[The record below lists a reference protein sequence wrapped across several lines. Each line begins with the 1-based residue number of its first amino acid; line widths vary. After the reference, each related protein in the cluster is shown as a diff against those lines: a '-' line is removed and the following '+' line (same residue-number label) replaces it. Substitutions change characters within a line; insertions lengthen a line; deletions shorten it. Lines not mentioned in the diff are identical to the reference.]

1 LQYLLRYCVDNV
13 FCGDSLFHADI
24 GTARCDF
31 PGGSAASLYESG
43 HKLLKLPEYI
53 KIWTG
58 HDYVSDERDT
68 PVPWMS
74 VRDHKERNKH
84 LSQGITQHEFVSRR
98 EERDAT
104 LEEPKLLNPSL
115 QINIRAGRLPRPTI
129 LGNRFLHLPL
139 KLKGA
144 EW

>member
-1 LQYLLRYCVDNV
+1 M

-31 PGGSAASLYESG
+31 PGGSATALYKSG
-43 HKLLKLPEYI
+43 KKLLQLPEHT

-58 HDYVSDERDT
+58 HDYVSKERDT
-68 PVPWMS
+68 PVPYMS
-74 VRDHKERNKH
+74 VGEHKERNKH
-84 LSQGITQHEFVSRR
+84 LSRAITQSDFVSQR

-104 LEEPKLLNPSL
+104 LAEPTLMNPSL
-115 QINIRAGRLPRPTI
+115 QINIRAGRLPRPTP
-129 LGNRFLHLPL
+129 LGHRWLHLPL
-139 KLKGA
+139 KVKGV